1 MNVSVSISH
10 MFYVLLHPII
20 WNLVFVLRIN
30 CCRDIF
36 LFDFFA
42 FFFFAFFFLLSFLV
56 WVLFMLIFGE
66 SAHKAFQTKMVQ
78 SIKLH
83 RREWEWELER
93 YRKREERRKRERE
106 RKRAKAPFVVQ
117 TAVHAIHQ
125 HRFITNIVN
134 YGMLFRLQLHRRR
147 FPSNFCTTWMC
158 FFLLR
163 LFCRLFVSWFFSLLL
178 WLGNILQWFLLL

>member
-1 MNVSVSISH
+1 MVNVSVSISH

-36 LFDFFA
+36 PFDFFLL
-42 FFFFAFFFLLSFLV
+42 AFFFLLSFFG

-66 SAHKAFQTKMVQ
+66 SAHKAFQTRMVQ

-83 RREWEWELER
+83 RREWEWVWKGQKER
-93 YRKREERRKRERE
+93 NRRKERE
-106 RKRAKAPFVVQ
+106 RRRAKAPFVVH

-158 FFLLR
+158 VFFLLLR